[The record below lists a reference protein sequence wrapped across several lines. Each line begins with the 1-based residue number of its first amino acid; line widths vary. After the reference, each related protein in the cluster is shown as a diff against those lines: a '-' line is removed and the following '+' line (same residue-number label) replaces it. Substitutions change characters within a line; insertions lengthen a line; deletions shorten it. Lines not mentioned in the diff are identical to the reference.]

1 MAIIFLR
8 PPSWQQSLGSMP
20 EASPNLDASRAGIR
34 LAWKNVSG
42 LEFGVKFVSC
52 FPYVVGRV
60 MIFKRS
66 HDLSIHYRFQIFLVL
81 LKESK
86 FI

>member
-8 PPSWQQSLGSMP
+8 PPSWQQSLGSVP

-42 LEFGVKFVSC
+42 LEFGVRFVSC

-66 HDLSIHYRFQIFLVL
+66 HAFIHSLQAPNPPRP
-81 LKESK
+81 LKRQ
-86 FI
+86 